1 MKSNFNRILLTS
13 NSNEKK
19 DDDDYLFKNEI
30 RVLGGQKNG
39 YTRFQNYIVIV
50 LDAVFPY
57 SDCYRNISPASYPI
71 KI

>member
-30 RVLGGQKNG
+30 RVLGGQMN
-39 YTRFQNYIVIV
+39 
-50 LDAVFPY
+50 
-57 SDCYRNISPASYPI
+57 
-71 KI
+71 